1 MSGNEQNIPDLIH
14 PSPQL
19 LTLINWCDI
28 LCKGGR
34 FAMTEL
40 EMSLGNIKTAV
51 DAQAK
56 LLEAALALAEGSV
69 DKHNSLLLEAKNI
82 FDARIAELKKELE
95 QME

>member
-1 MSGNEQNIPDLIH
+1 
-14 PSPQL
+14 
-19 LTLINWCDI
+19 
-28 LCKGGR
+28 
-34 FAMTEL
+34 MTEL

-82 FDARIAELKKELE
+82 FDARIAELKEEIE